1 MKSPKTSDKFWIVDR
16 LQEIKEDKQRL
27 ISYHLL
33 RRLEEKGLIQPIA
46 RKITPGRGKPRK
58 FYELSPKGRS
68 WLALSKTWKRPGA
81 PSEPPAA
88 VKATELPPHTVVQST
103 PIAA

>member
-16 LQEIKEDKQRL
+16 LQEIKEDRQRQ

-33 RRLEEKGLIQPIA
+33 RRLEEKGLIAPVA

-68 WLALSKTWKRPGA
+68 WLALSKTWKRPA
-81 PSEPPAA
+81 TIPSDPPAA
-88 VKATELPPHTVVQST
+88 ITSEAASS
-103 PIAA
+103 IAA